1 MKASKVTPNPNR
13 MPRAA
18 RAAQVVAAAKAAPA
32 PLTRGEVA
40 AAAGVTEGALSRVL
54 ASALESGDLV
64 RAAHGRYAA
73 ATPATLAA

>member
-1 MKASKVTPNPNR
+1 MKASKVAPNSNR

-18 RAAQVVAAAKAAPA
+18 RAAQVVAAAQAAAA
-32 PLTRGEVA
+32 PLTRADVA
-40 AAAGVTEGALSRVL
+40 KAAGVTEGALSRVL

-73 ATPATLAA
+73 ATPAAQAA